1 MRESRFIILTIIY
14 IVIATVFTFKFGPDF
29 IRKMDDVGIAYDF
42 NQVSSLELKIRKEHE
57 VKSFVM
63 GNKAYDSLPLK
74 IAYDTTD
81 RKPKYIEVDMLLDTL
96 KLHLAYDAQ
105 DPTEKWK
112 RFLNILN
119 TRGLLDSTK
128 DYKVQLPKKLS
139 AEKLRGMN
147 VKLVLDK
154 VGDFD
159 NRSNFVSINDIH
171 IYGVDSSFRYLF
183 GKIAAYFI
191 TIISGFALL
200 LITINGVIQFI
211 NHQRKG
217 NDYYVPSWAEGIK
230 ELTQRLTKSNK

>member
-14 IVIATVFTFKFGPDF
+14 IVIASVFTFKFGPDF
-29 IRKMDDVGIAYDF
+29 IRKMDDVGIAHDF

-57 VKSFVM
+57 
-63 GNKAYDSLPLK
+63 

-81 RKPKYIEVDMLLDTL
+81 RKPKYIEVDMLLDTF

-105 DPTEKWK
+105 DPSEKWK

-139 AEKLRGMN
+139 AEKLRDMN

-171 IYGVDSSFRYLF
+171 L
-183 GKIAAYFI
+183 
-191 TIISGFALL
+191 
-200 LITINGVIQFI
+200 
-211 NHQRKG
+211 
-217 NDYYVPSWAEGIK
+217 
-230 ELTQRLTKSNK
+230 